1 MAKKEVTQEQFDQL
15 REQLAQAENATKQ
28 VPLSAIKLMDDS
40 ISKGRILIN
49 DQPVPVSADF
59 FKKLASTV
67 KVSRALT
74 NEMIKNEDGKVAVAL
89 MNGLKEYRSSH
100 GGNDVLLI
108 ANPNS
113 KEVIDICDPKRFRRM
128 TNESVMD
135 ITERILNDNPNMSIE
150 TVDVNSRSGGI
161 AINLLNNDEV
171 GFAQAGPDEFF
182 KFGFSIVQN
191 SKDTFVEMYNQRLV
205 CSNGLRVSLGQG
217 AIGGNSQISFEEQFR
232 LGGTS
237 AEEIKIFLNRI
248 EAMKK
253 AGFVPGGFN
262 ASLNRALETRASLLE
277 VENAMLTAQR
287 MVHEDNPDLKKS
299 YIDAIGRQYFHVHGD
314 TLGRLTRGGVDPL
327 KLNDKQKS
335 FVRTGMS
342 IWDVVNSMTF
352 LGSNNSGF
360 ELENKA
366 ILKSQAGELFAKGV
380 RDGYDL
386 QYANLVQL

>member
-1 MAKKEVTQEQFDQL
+1 MAKKEVTQEQFNQL
-15 REQLAQAENATKQ
+15 REQMAQAENATKQ

-40 ISKGRILIN
+40 ISKGRILVN
-49 DQPVPVSADF
+49 DQPVPVSNDF

-108 ANPNS
+108 ANPNTR
-113 KEVIDICDPKRFRRM
+113 EVVDICDPKRFRRM
-128 TNESVMD
+128 SNESVMD

-150 TVDVNSRSGGI
+150 TVDFNSRNGG
-161 AINLLNNDEV
+161 ASINLLNNDEV
-171 GFAQAGPDEFF
+171 GFAQAGKDEFF

-237 AEEIKIFLNRI
+237 AEDIKIFLNRI

-253 AGFVPGGFN
+253 AGFVPGGFH
-262 ASLNRALETRASLLE
+262 ASLQKAVDTRASLLE
-277 VENAMLTAQR
+277 VENSMLLAQR
-287 MVHEDNPDLKKS
+287 MVREENPDLKKA
-299 YIDAIGRQYFHVHGD
+299 YIDAIARQYFHVYGD
-314 TLGRLTRGGVDPL
+314 TMARIVGKGVDPL
-327 KLNDKQKS
+327 KMNDKQKS

-342 IWDVVNSMTF
+342 IWDVVNSLTF

-366 ILKSQAGELFAKGV
+366 NLKSEAGTLFAKGV

-386 QYANLVQL
+386 QYAQLVQL